1 MNRKTVRYVPAL
13 FAVFLLASCSSDNSS
28 QGSSSSQGNYKETKS
43 MVLDI
48 LKSDEGRAAID
59 KASRSSLS
67 SAGSGNSSVSML
79 TEGQKLQMQTAVKDV
94 LTSTESSKFVRDM
107 MKDPR
112 FAGDFAK
119 VVSTQDKQLHKDLMK
134 DPEYQK
140 QLLQIMKNPEYQ
152 QLMMELTRTTQYR
165 QQMMNV
171 IQESFQSP
179 LFQAQMLTIMRKVME
194 EGIIPKEAG
203 GQGQGGQG
211 GGQGGQGGKG
221 GQGGGEQGGQGS
233 GGEGGGQGE
242 QKNKQDQGQEGD
254 QGEQGQDEK
263 ESPNKKGKKDQDSE
277 Y

>member
-13 FAVFLLASCSSDNSS
+13 VAVILLASCSSDNSS

-59 KASRSSLS
+59 KAARSGLS

-79 TEGQKLQMQTAVKDV
+79 TDGQKLQMQTAVKDV

-119 VVSTQDKQLHKDLMK
+119 AVSTQNKQLHKDLMK

-140 QLLQIMKNPEYQ
+140 QLLQVMKNPEYQ

-194 EGIIPKEAG
+194 EGIVPKGAG
-203 GQGQGGQG
+203 GQS
-211 GGQGGQGGKG
+211 QGGQGGKG
-221 GQGGGEQGGQGS
+221 GQGGGQGGKGGQGS
-233 GGEGGGQGE
+233 GGEGGQQGQGD
-242 QKNKQDQGQEGD
+242 QKSKQDQGQEGD
-254 QGEQGQDEK
+254 QGDQGQDEK

>member
-13 FAVFLLASCSSDNSS
+13 VAVILLASCSSNNSS

-59 KASRSSLS
+59 KASRSGLS

-119 VVSTQDKQLHKDLMK
+119 AVSTQNKQLHKDLIK

-140 QLLQIMKNPEYQ
+140 QLLQVMKNPEYQ
-152 QLMMELTRTTQYR
+152 QLMMELTKTTQYR

-194 EGIIPKEAG
+194 EGIVPKGA
-203 GQGQGGQG
+203 GGQG
-211 GGQGGQGGKG
+211 GGQGGQGGGKGG
-221 GQGGGEQGGQGS
+221 GQGGEGGQQ
-233 GGEGGGQGE
+233 GQGD
-242 QKNKQDQGQEGD
+242 QKNKQDQGQESD
-254 QGEQGQDEK
+254 QGDQGQDEK